1 MYYYKKLLTN
11 TKTEGTDSR
20 NQCDLG
26 DKLTNTEVEKL
37 SLINDNEENNQ

>member
-11 TKTEGTDSR
+11 TKTKEAESR

-26 DKLTNTEVEKL
+26 DKLTHTEVEKL
-37 SLINDNEENNQ
+37 SLINNNEENNQ